1 MEKPMTDTL
10 QMIKKLALMC
20 KDASLAMGRLSTR
33 QKNEALSAMAG
44 RIMADAEAI
53 LAANLL
59 DIRAGREKGLS
70 EAMLDRLKLDR
81 DRLAKMADAILE
93 IAALPD
99 PVGEIT
105 EMVTRPSGIKVGR
118 MRIPLGVIAMI
129 YEARPN
135 VTSDAAALCLKAGN
149 AVILRGGSEAF
160 NSNQA
165 IAASLQAALSSR
177 GIPPAAVCLL
187 PTNDRQAIADL
198 LTLNDCIDLVIP
210 EVGKG

>member
-1 MEKPMTDTL
+1 MTDTL

-165 IAASLQAALSSR
+165 IAASSPSASYEPFASR
-177 GIPPAAVCLL
+177 EAAVNKYAT
-187 PTNDRQAIADL
+187 PANT
-198 LTLNDCIDLVIP
+198 
-210 EVGKG
+210 